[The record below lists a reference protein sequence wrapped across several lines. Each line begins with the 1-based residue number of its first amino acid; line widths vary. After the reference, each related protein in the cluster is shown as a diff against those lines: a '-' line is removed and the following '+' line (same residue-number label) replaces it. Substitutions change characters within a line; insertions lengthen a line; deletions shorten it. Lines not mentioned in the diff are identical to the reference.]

1 MSEQAR
7 ELVPEMLSAYLDD
20 ELDATTRDAVE
31 ARLVASFE
39 WRAELAEVQAAREA
53 VRGLPSLEAPAGF
66 WESVLATVGAGT
78 DEADEEVGAADVP
91 TVSPMSP
98 PVRRPRRRTAWFA
111 AAAAIVVGA
120 VAVIAMPHR
129 SSVTPDVTAVVA
141 QHGAQG
147 SDAGDPVT
155 MLAPVG
161 PLAGFRR

>member
-1 MSEQAR
+1 MSEPAS

-20 ELDATTRDAVE
+20 ELDASTRDAVE
-31 ARLVASFE
+31 ARLAESPE
-39 WRAELAEVQAAREA
+39 WRAELAEVRAAREA
-53 VRGLPSLEAPAGF
+53 VRGLPNLQAPAGF
-66 WESVLATVGAGT
+66 WDRVLTTVGAT
-78 DEADEEVGAADVP
+78 DDASPQHTDAPPAAP
-91 TVSPMSP
+91 TPLHT
-98 PVRRPRRRTAWFA
+98 RRAWRRAPWFA
-111 AAAAIVVGA
+111 VAAAVVVGVVAIIA
-120 VAVIAMPHR
+120 VPHR